1 MTKGNLI
8 LILLIIIELVAILMA
23 LFNVPTAKLLA
34 VNTFILLGI
43 GSYVSLS
50 FVWQLLPFTKKKG
63 MVFLFVFM
71 SSVWLSLVGFWLVLL
86 QIGLLIWAFNH
97 GIPNFWEYLYYF
109 IGINAV
115 TIPLMILFMMHLKK
129 NFKIIQ

>member
-1 MTKGNLI
+1 
-8 LILLIIIELVAILMA
+8 
-23 LFNVPTAKLLA
+23 
-34 VNTFILLGI
+34 
-43 GSYVSLS
+43 
-50 FVWQLLPFTKKKG
+50 

-86 QIGLLIWAFNH
+86 QIGLLIWAFTH

-115 TIPLMILFMMHLKK
+115 TIPLMILFMIYLKE